1 MRKCEVITEH
11 LTMGVVTEQSSGK
24 TWILHPDRIYKL
36 GRNPDQD
43 IRFNVSSVSRA
54 HAELFWDG
62 QAWCLRDCQSTY
74 GTYIQNRQIQQQRLQ
89 PYDSFRLGVEP
100 GVLLQ
105 FQPDNKLGL
114 ELLSED
120 GETGRRGDGE
130 TGRRGNYL
138 CYSSTT
144 VLSPCAADTAFLSR
158 RFSRSC
164 SGARKP
170 QKLR

>member
-1 MRKCEVITEH
+1 MFLK
-11 LTMGVVTEQSSGK
+11 EQSSGK
-24 TWILHPDRIYKL
+24 TWILHPDRTYKL

-43 IRFNVSSVSRA
+43 IRFNVSSVSRV

-74 GTYIQNRQIQQQRLQ
+74 GTYIQDRQIQQQRLQ

-114 ELLSED
+114 DFLYIETVGERGSRGE
-120 GETGRRGDGE
+120 GETGRRGDGG
-130 TGRRGNYL
+130 TRRTRGTRSQGGQGGQGGQGR
-138 CYSSTT
+138 
-144 VLSPCAADTAFLSR
+144 
-158 RFSRSC
+158 
-164 SGARKP
+164 
-170 QKLR
+170 